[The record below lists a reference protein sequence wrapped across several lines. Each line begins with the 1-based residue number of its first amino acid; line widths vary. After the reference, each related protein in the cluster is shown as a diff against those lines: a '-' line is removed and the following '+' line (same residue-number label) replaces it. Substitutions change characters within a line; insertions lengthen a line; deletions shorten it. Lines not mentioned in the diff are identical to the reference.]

1 MVFLYLPIQDA
12 PQSVIMFHIN
22 QSIDKFQQQ
31 NESLMEQVERL
42 ENTVHHRDQQIA
54 KLEAAAVKQDEVRFY
69 FMHKFDEICSRNILF
84 SLN

>member
-1 MVFLYLPIQDA
+1 
-12 PQSVIMFHIN
+12 
-22 QSIDKFQQQ
+22 
-31 NESLMEQVERL
+31 MEQVERL